1 MIPTKTEILQQAPQQ
16 AEHEKQA
23 QEEFDLEAGRVE
35 SSLNPNKISDA
46 LRTAQQDREFRL
58 LRRYTGQNVGGP
70 DLGRRSSVA
79 SNQARPSLS
88 DRFGKIDRQNSV
100 AGSHTANLGKLDSVQ
115 EQRTP
120 DEGEHAN
127 EEGWLADH
135 AGADTP
141 VHDGSEPEEW
151 VEDPDELKPYDPEL
165 DEIHN
170 LHTYW
175 SVIRLKFREPL
186 AELLA
191 MTCQLTIGFAAD
203 LVVTTSGSS
212 ATTNANW
219 AWGLA
224 SMIGIYIAGGISGAH
239 LNPAV
244 SIMLW
249 IFRGFPLRKIP
260 GYAFAQLLGAFLAS
274 LIAFGLYRT
283 SIIEFAGNADMAT
296 SGTSS
301 AFVTHPQHSYIDAST
316 AFFTEFVGTAILA
329 VVVLALGDDSNA
341 PPGAGMNAFI
351 MGLVITVL
359 LMAFGANTGLA
370 LNPARD
376 FGPRLALLALG
387 YGKAN
392 TFPSAYWFWGAWC
405 GPIAGALFGAFLYD
419 GAIFVGGESPVNYPR
434 KRIKRAMRKKKAKW
448 GRRFKK
454 VATGGLSVPMPLR
467 RPRYASDDWHF
478 DHREDESVM

>member
-1 MIPTKTEILQQAPQQ
+1 MGESRSDAGFTLAGAGSPVDNIIANQPYVDPGYVELNPAYEAPTNTRPVWGLARPLPRVVRAGMIPTRTEILEQAPQQ
-16 AEHEKQA
+16 SEYEKRAE
-23 QEEFDLEAGRVE
+23 EEFDLEAGRVE
-35 SSLNPNKISDA
+35 STLNPNRISDA

-70 DLGRRSSVA
+70 DLGRRPSVA
-79 SNQARPSLS
+79 SNLPRRST
-88 DRFGKIDRQNSV
+88 DRFGKLDRQNSI
-100 AGSHTANLGKLDSVQ
+100 AGSNTANPGRLDSVQ
-115 EQRTP
+115 EHRTP
-120 DEGEHAN
+120 DEGEHTN

-141 VHDGSEPEEW
+141 VHSGSEPDEW
-151 VEDPDELKPYDPEL
+151 IEDPEELKPYDPEL

-203 LVVTTSGSS
+203 LVVTTTGTS

-260 GYAFAQLLGAFLAS
+260 GYALAQFVGAFLAA

-283 SIIEFAGNADMAT
+283 SIIEYAGSVDMAT
-296 SGTSS
+296 SGTAS

-359 LMAFGANTGLA
+359 LMAFGSNTGLA
-370 LNPARD
+370 C
-376 FGPRLALLALG
+376 
-387 YGKAN
+387 K
-392 TFPSAYWFWGAWC
+392 SS
-405 GPIAGALFGAFLYD
+405 IFLS
-419 GAIFVGGESPVNYPR
+419 GLHI
-434 KRIKRAMRKKKAKW
+434 
-448 GRRFKK
+448 RFN
-454 VATGGLSVPMPLR
+454 SE
-467 RPRYASDDWHF
+467 YNCSN
-478 DHREDESVM
+478 